1 MGMGGGNLLWLLVI
15 GVLIVVPFWKL
26 LPRYGISKYFALLA
40 VLPAIALV
48 MLWIM
53 AFKDDIDG
61 GSA

>member
-1 MGMGGGNLLWLLVI
+1 MFGGGNLVWLLVI

-26 LPRYGISKYFALLA
+26 LPRYGISKYFAFLA

-53 AFKDDIDG
+53 AFKDDIEG
-61 GSA
+61 GKS